1 MSSRHFLKMSSAR
14 LQRSNFSSSK
24 TSSRR
29 MLKTYLEEVLKTCL
43 EDVLKTCL
51 EDVLKTCLEDV
62 LKTCLEDVFKTSWRQ
77 TKCLLEISRY
87 LHLTNLNVNLTTLYF
102 INLYLTNLRRIQ
114 NASVR
119 TELFRYSSYF
129 EIQAAFLYS
138 ELKSLMTVR
147 CCEIS

>member
-29 MLKTYLEEVLKTCL
+29 MLKTYLEE
-43 EDVLKTCL
+43 VLKTCL

>member
-62 LKTCLEDVFKTSWRQ
+62 FKTSWRQ

-87 LHLTNLNVNLTTLYF
+87 LHLTNLNVNLTILYF